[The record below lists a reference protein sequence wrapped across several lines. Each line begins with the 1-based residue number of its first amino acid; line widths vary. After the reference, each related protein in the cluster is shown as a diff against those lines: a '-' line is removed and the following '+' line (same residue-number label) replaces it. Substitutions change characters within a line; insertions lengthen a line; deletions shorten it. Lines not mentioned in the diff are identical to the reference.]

1 MDADQ
6 AIEYLL
12 DAPPLALTT
21 DFDGTMSEIAPSPEE
36 AVIHP
41 RCLASLARL
50 VRVLPLVAVVSGRQV
65 EDVRRLVELAGVVY
79 LGNHGFEMYVNGDTQ
94 VAPAASEH
102 FLTVRRILD
111 AARQQLDLPGLLFED
126 KVTSASIHYRLTADP
141 SAARKRVTSCLKALT
156 EGMDMKVVQGRRVV
170 ELRPPVDV
178 NKGTALADLL
188 AAYDVASVVYAG
200 DDQTDL
206 DAFAGIRRW
215 ARMTENR
222 ALAVAVI
229 STEMP
234 PGLREEADL
243 AVEGVEGWADFLD
256 ALLEAFNAEA

>member
-65 EDVRRLVELAGVVY
+65 EDVRRLVGLVGVVY
-79 LGNHGFEMYVNGDTQ
+79 LGNHGFEMYVNGDTH

-178 NKGTALADLL
+178 NKGTALVDLL
-188 AAYDVASVVYAG
+188 ARHDVASVVYAG

-206 DAFAGIRRW
+206 DAFVGIRRW
-215 ARMTENR
+215 ASATNNR
-222 ALAVAVI
+222 ALAIAVI
-229 STEMP
+229 SREMP

-243 AVEGVEGWADFLD
+243 TVEGVEGWADFLD
-256 ALLEAFNAEA
+256 ALLEAIKDEA

>member
-6 AIEYLL
+6 AIDYLL

-36 AVIHP
+36 AVLHP
-41 RCLASLARL
+41 RCLAALAKL
-50 VRVLPLVAVVSGRQV
+50 VRILPLVAVVSGRQV
-65 EDVRRLVELAGVVY
+65 EDVRRLVGLAGVVY
-79 LGNHGFEMYVNGDTQ
+79 LGNHGFEMYLNGATH

-111 AARQQLDLPGLLFED
+111 PGLLFED

-156 EGMDMKVVQGRRVV
+156 KGTDIGVVQGRRVV
-170 ELRPPVDV
+170 ELRPLVDA
-178 NKGTALADLL
+178 NKGTALVDLL
-188 AAYDVASVVYAG
+188 ARHDVASVVYAG

-243 AVEGVEGWADFLD
+243 TVEGVEGWADFLD
-256 ALLEAFNAEA
+256 ALLEAIKDEA

>member
-1 MDADQ
+1 MDAYQ
-6 AIEYLL
+6 AIDYLL
-12 DAPPLALTT
+12 HAPALALAT
-21 DFDGTMSEIAPSPEE
+21 DFDGTVSEIAPSPEE
-36 AVIHP
+36 AAIHP
-41 RCLASLARL
+41 RCLASLAKL

-65 EDVRRLVELAGVVY
+65 EDVRRLVGLAGVVY
-79 LGNHGFEMYVNGDTQ
+79 LGNHGFETYVDGATH

-102 FLTVRRILD
+102 FLTIRSILE

-141 SAARKRVTSCLKALT
+141 SAARERVTSCLKALT
-156 EGMDMKVVQGRRVV
+156 EGTDMNVVEGRRVV
-170 ELRPPVDV
+170 ELRPPVDA
-178 NKGTALADLL
+178 NKGTALEDLL
-188 AAYDVASVVYAG
+188 ARYDVTSAVYAG

-215 ARMTENR
+215 ARVTKNR

-234 PGLREEADL
+234 PGLTEEADL
-243 AVEGVEGWADFLD
+243 TVDGVDGWADFLD
-256 ALLEAFNAEA
+256 ALLEAINAEA